1 MAPLGQ
7 ATYQFQLHTDSSFGP
22 PALISADGLVDPN
35 FVIPS
40 GQALEV
46 GQYFWRVRATVN
58 GVTGQFSAVR
68 NLIIMDPAD
77 IPVPALVE
85 PPDTAELDTG
95 TPTFTW
101 GSVIGP
107 TDRYRLQ
114 VANGNTFTPPL
125 VINVTTATTSFTP
138 ATALNEGEYFWRVR
152 AESLDGETVGLFS
165 ETRSFTIVSPEPTPT
180 PTSGPQTTITITSP
194 QNLSVVGTRSITVE
208 GTVSEPSLVVSVI
221 VNGIHATLVGSDWTA
236 TNVPLLEG
244 VNVVEAKAIDVG
256 GREVKDIIN
265 VTLDTFPPTIAITT
279 EDGLITTES
288 TVDIFG
294 NVHDAVI
301 GTVNVGQVTVTVN
314 GIVAQVSNRTFLATG
329 VPLVPGEN
337 VITATAVDRIGNS
350 ASHSIRVFREEEVN
364 LRINIFS
371 GNNQEAE
378 IKSLL
383 RDPLVIQMLDDTN
396 SPVADRDVV
405 FRVVQGDGTI
415 TSDTVTTPRRAIT
428 LKTDAEGKARVFFTL
443 GSRAG
448 SGNNRVKVSSAGVP
462 VDAFFVASGLPKP
475 PDKISISA
483 GNNQQGAVN
492 QPLVHP
498 LVAVVTDEGSNRIEG
513 IRLRFEVV
521 AGGGLVDG
529 KRQTIVTTDSD
540 GRAAVEL
547 TLGPRA
553 GFDNN
558 RVQVTYADF
567 PTPFPAVFVASALV
581 PGDPEDTVITGVVL
595 NNSDVPIP
603 GVKMSVEGFSASAFT
618 NDQGIFELTFPPGE
632 VPSGF
637 NHLIADG
644 STVVGGFFPMLIFE
658 IDVVPGAMNTLPA
671 PIYLLPLDVDNTK
684 FVGGDEDVTFNVP
697 GVPGFTVTVLAN
709 SVTFP
714 NGAKTGMVSIT
725 QVHSDKVPMVPPD
738 GMQWP
743 VVVTIQPPN
752 VRFNPPAPF
761 TLPNVEGLPPGSKAE
776 LFSFDHDLG
785 QFVSVGMGTV
795 SEDGSIIVSDPGF
808 GIVKGG
814 WHGGGSPPP
823 PGGAGGGGGY

>member
-1 MAPLGQ
+1 
-7 ATYQFQLHTDSSFGP
+7 
-22 PALISADGLVDPN
+22 
-35 FVIPS
+35 
-40 GQALEV
+40 
-46 GQYFWRVRATVN
+46 
-58 GVTGQFSAVR
+58 
-68 NLIIMDPAD
+68 
-77 IPVPALVE
+77 
-85 PPDTAELDTG
+85 
-95 TPTFTW
+95 
-101 GSVIGP
+101 
-107 TDRYRLQ
+107 
-114 VANGNTFTPPL
+114 
-125 VINVTTATTSFTP
+125 
-138 ATALNEGEYFWRVR
+138 
-152 AESLDGETVGLFS
+152 
-165 ETRSFTIVSPEPTPT
+165 
-180 PTSGPQTTITITSP
+180 
-194 QNLSVVGTRSITVE
+194 
-208 GTVSEPSLVVSVI
+208 
-221 VNGIHATLVGSDWTA
+221 
-236 TNVPLLEG
+236 
-244 VNVVEAKAIDVG
+244 
-256 GREVKDIIN
+256 
-265 VTLDTFPPTIAITT
+265 
-279 EDGLITTES
+279 
-288 TVDIFG
+288 
-294 NVHDAVI
+294 
-301 GTVNVGQVTVTVN
+301 
-314 GIVAQVSNRTFLATG
+314 
-329 VPLVPGEN
+329 
-337 VITATAVDRIGNS
+337 
-350 ASHSIRVFREEEVN
+350 
-364 LRINIFS
+364 
-371 GNNQEAE
+371 
-378 IKSLL
+378 
-383 RDPLVIQMLDDTN
+383 
-396 SPVADRDVV
+396 
-405 FRVVQGDGTI
+405 
-415 TSDTVTTPRRAIT
+415 
-428 LKTDAEGKARVFFTL
+428 
-443 GSRAG
+443 
-448 SGNNRVKVSSAGVP
+448 
-462 VDAFFVASGLPKP
+462 
-475 PDKISISA
+475 
-483 GNNQQGAVN
+483 
-492 QPLVHP
+492 
-498 LVAVVTDEGSNRIEG
+498 VVTDEGSNRIEG
-513 IRLRFEVV
+513 IRLKFEVV

-603 GVKMSVEGFSASAFT
+603 GVKMNVEGFSATAFT
-618 NDQGIFELTFPPGE
+618 DDQGIFRLTFPPGE

-637 NHLIADG
+637 NHLVADG

-658 IDVVPGAMNTLPA
+658 IDVVPGAVNTLAA

-714 NGAKTGMVSIT
+714 NGTHTGMVSIT

-785 QFVSVGMGTV
+785 QFVSVGIGTV